1 MSERK
6 FFVNVD
12 LQSNQVVNLKADTL
26 DITQSPA
33 SSNFKR
39 IVYWNGEYYY
49 SNGTNWLV
57 LGGGGGSGTVTDV
70 TATEPLSS
78 SGGDTPDISI
88 SQANNTTDGY
98 LSSTDWNTFN
108 GKQNS
113 LGFTPENVA
122 NKSTDI
128 NLGNSNTLYPTQNA
142 VKEYVDN
149 KFENYA
155 PPAVNLFN
163 YYNYI

>member
-26 DITQSPA
+26 DILQNPA

-49 SNGTNWLV
+49 SNGVNWLV

-88 SQANNTTDGY
+88 SKADNTTDGY

-108 GKQNS
+108 DKQDA
-113 LGFTPENVA
+113 LGYTPENIA
-122 NKSTDI
+122 DKS
-128 NLGNSNTLYPTQNA
+128 SNTALGTSDTFYPTQNA
-142 VKEYVDN
+142 VRQYVDD

-155 PPAVNLFN
+155 PPAVDLFN